1 MYYNRCI
8 YICVYIY
15 IWISSEYIY
24 IIWLYMSYV
33 RTNTNGMLWAIRI
46 STKPVTV
53 TTDQQRYWF
62 NGSFA
67 TTADWNWGHNPV
79 AMDIPQQ
86 QPLNNTGQG
95 KITHSY
101 NHGSQFQLDMWSS
114 WSRKCLFIYVYIY
127 VWTNWTRIIPV

>member
-1 MYYNRCI
+1 
-8 YICVYIY
+8 
-15 IWISSEYIY
+15 
-24 IIWLYMSYV
+24 MSYV

-53 TTDQQRYWF
+53 TTDQRRYWF

-95 KITHSY
+95 KSLIVITMDPNFSWICGHPEVENVY
-101 NHGSQFQLDMWSS
+101 LYMYTYMYEQTEHASS
-114 WSRKCLFIYVYIY
+114 PFSHDF
-127 VWTNWTRIIPV
+127 